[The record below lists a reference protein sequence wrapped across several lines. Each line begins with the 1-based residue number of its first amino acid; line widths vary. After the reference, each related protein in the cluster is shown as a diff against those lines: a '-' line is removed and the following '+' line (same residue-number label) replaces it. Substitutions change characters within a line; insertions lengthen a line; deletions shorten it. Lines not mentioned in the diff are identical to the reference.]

1 MDEIRKGSINCI
13 VVKDLSRF
21 GRDYIEA
28 GNFLEVIFPRLN
40 VRFISI
46 GDNYDSFDPRCSGE
60 GMSVA
65 LKNMINA
72 FYAKE
77 ISVKTRTAKEAQQKK
92 GEYIG
97 GRPPY
102 GYVKSS
108 EDRHRLVV
116 DEESAAVVRDIFR
129 WKLEGANLSRIAKRL
144 DESDVIT
151 PGHYHYL
158 KGIYRDWRD
167 AKPRRN
173 YCLITGRHITARH
186 TPD

>member
-129 WKLEGANLSRIAKRL
+129 WKLEGANLHPHS
-144 DESDVIT
+144 
-151 PGHYHYL
+151 
-158 KGIYRDWRD
+158 
-167 AKPRRN
+167 
-173 YCLITGRHITARH
+173 
-186 TPD
+186 